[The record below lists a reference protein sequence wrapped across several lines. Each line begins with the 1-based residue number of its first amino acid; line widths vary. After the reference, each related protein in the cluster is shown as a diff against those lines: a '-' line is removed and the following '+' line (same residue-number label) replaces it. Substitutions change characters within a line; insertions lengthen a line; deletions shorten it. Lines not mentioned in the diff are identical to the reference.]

1 MVRPVIL
8 VQEPRSLWVHQS
20 ANGCFRRV
28 GHAKRS
34 LRPDALARLFQQR
47 SQARIIRFDE
57 QEVPGCTLDDF
68 DALLVR
74 RFVREAQGGHVA
86 QLLRLHLLRDLDG
99 EAVPTVAGVVLCTE
113 DPARWLRNAEI
124 LAVAHAGTGNDPDA
138 QLDAREIRGPLD
150 RQVLDAF
157 RFVERNMTTP
167 ARTPLGRVEY
177 PQYARIAVFEA
188 IVNAVAHRDYSLHN
202 QRIRLFLL
210 RDRLESHSPGGLPS
224 TLSLESM
231 TRLSGVR
238 PVYEQIGDLELCL
251 TIFATAPPPPEAA
264 ADAAAGRPGRAS
276 ARQEIPRGGDLVSR
290 ADGLGAAA
298 RGRHVSALPRVGYRR
313 LAVRPFKA

>member
-1 MVRPVIL
+1 
-8 VQEPRSLWVHQS
+8 
-20 ANGCFRRV
+20 
-28 GHAKRS
+28 
-34 LRPDALARLFQQR
+34 
-47 SQARIIRFDE
+47 
-57 QEVPGCTLDDF
+57 
-68 DALLVR
+68 
-74 RFVREAQGGHVA
+74 
-86 QLLRLHLLRDLDG
+86 
-99 EAVPTVAGVVLCTE
+99 
-113 DPARWLRNAEI
+113 
-124 LAVAHAGTGNDPDA
+124 
-138 QLDAREIRGPLD
+138 
-150 RQVLDAF
+150 
-157 RFVERNMTTP
+157 
-167 ARTPLGRVEY
+167 
-177 PQYARIAVFEA
+177 
-188 IVNAVAHRDYSLHN
+188 
-202 QRIRLFLL
+202 
-210 RDRLESHSPGGLPS
+210 LESHSPGGLPS